1 MTRGAR
7 QAANADIQTGNGS
20 VPHPSSTTGRG
31 SMGNWIRSG
40 TPIRAS
46 ARIPAGSRI
55 RTGSRLG
62 QGIRNRTGA
71 RIRAGAIAGVTGPA
85 AFTLGWIVAAFRQP
99 GLPFSA
105 PQISGLAAGNAR
117 DPWLMMSGF
126 LLLGG
131 CAIGFGAALR
141 AALGGRRAG
150 PAPRLIQ
157 LAGLLAIAA
166 GLLRRDHVLLTA
178 GPESWHNE
186 AHNVISAAAY
196 VLLIAAPLLLA
207 RRFRNDRQ
215 WSRLT
220 VPLAAASVAAA
231 ALLAALY
238 AEPASS
244 WAATLQ
250 RIGVSL
256 PLAAIVA
263 VAIRLTRLAGATD
276 LTSPGDGDAGGLPG
290 RSGRSRQPE

>member
-1 MTRGAR
+1 
-7 QAANADIQTGNGS
+7 
-20 VPHPSSTTGRG
+20 
-31 SMGNWIRSG
+31 WIRAG
-40 TPIRAS
+40 T
-46 ARIPAGSRI
+46 RI
-55 RTGSRLG
+55 RTGPW
-62 QGIRNRTGA
+62 IRTGA
-71 RIRAGAIAGVTGPA
+71 QIRAGSWIRAGPRIRTGPWIRTGTRIRMGTTIPTGAWIRAGALAGVIGPA
-85 AFTLGWIVAAFRQP
+85 AFTLGWVVAAFRQP

-117 DPWLMMSGF
+117 DPWLMISAF

-141 AALGGRRAG
+141 AGLGGRRAG
-150 PAPRLIQ
+150 LSPWLIQ
-157 LAGLLAIAA
+157 LAGLLTIAA

-178 GPESWHNE
+178 GPESWHNQ

-196 VLLIAAPLLLA
+196 MLLIAAPLLLA
-207 RRFRNDRQ
+207 RRFRRDRQ

-220 VPLAAASVAAA
+220 VPLVAVAAA
-231 ALLAALY
+231 ALLVALY
-238 AEPASS
+238 AEPNGS

-263 VAIRLTRLAGATD
+263 VAIRLTRLAGAAEPG
-276 LTSPGDGDAGGLPG
+276 SPGDGDAGGL
-290 RSGRSRQPE
+290 SGRSR

>member
-7 QAANADIQTGNGS
+7 PAANADFQTGNGS
-20 VPHPSSTTGRG
+20 APPRSRPTGRG
-31 SMGNWIRSG
+31 RTESWIRSG
-40 TPIRAS
+40 TLIRAS
-46 ARIPAGSRI
+46 AWI
-55 RTGSRLG
+55 RTG
-62 QGIRNRTGA
+62 A
-71 RIRAGAIAGVTGPA
+71 WIRAGAIAGVIGPA

-105 PQISGLAAGNAR
+105 PQISGLAAVTAR
-117 DPWLMMSGF
+117 DPWLMISGF

-141 AALGGRRAG
+141 AALGGPQAG

-157 LAGLLAIAA
+157 LAGLLTIAA

-178 GPESWHNE
+178 GPESWHNQ
-186 AHNVISAAAY
+186 AHNGISAAAY

-207 RRFRNDRQ
+207 RRFRRDRQ

-220 VPLAAASVAAA
+220 TPLVAASVAAA
-231 ALLAALY
+231 VLLAALY
-238 AEPASS
+238 AEPDGS

-263 VAIRLTRLAGATD
+263 VAIRLTVLTDSAG
-276 LTSPGDGDAGGLPG
+276 LTGSASPAADQRHPNG
-290 RSGRSRQPE
+290 

>member
-20 VPHPSSTTGRG
+20 VPPRSTATGRG
-31 SMGNWIRSG
+31 RMGNWIRA
-40 TPIRAS
+40 RAWTW
-46 ARIPAGSRI
+46 PV
-55 RTGSRLG
+55 
-62 QGIRNRTGA
+62 
-71 RIRAGAIAGVTGPA
+71 AGVIGPA

-99 GLPFSA
+99 GLPFSV

-117 DPWLMMSGF
+117 DPWLMISAF
-126 LLLGG
+126 LVLGG

-141 AALGGRRAG
+141 SGLGGRRAG
-150 PAPRLIQ
+150 LSPWLIQ
-157 LAGLLAIAA
+157 LAGVLTIAA

-178 GPESWHNE
+178 GPESWHNQ
-186 AHNVISAAAY
+186 AHNVVSAAAY

-207 RRFRNDRQ
+207 RRFRRDRQ

-220 VPLAAASVAAA
+220 MPLVAASVAAA
-231 ALLAALY
+231 GLLAALY
-238 AEPASS
+238 AEPNGS

-263 VAIRLTRLAGATD
+263 VALRLTRLAGAAA
-276 LTSPGDGDAGGLPG
+276 LTSRD
-290 RSGRSRQPE
+290 RSRCSPEARAEDFT

>member
-20 VPHPSSTTGRG
+20 VPPRSTATGRG
-31 SMGNWIRSG
+31 RMGNWIRARAWTWPG
-40 TPIRAS
+40 TRIRA
-46 ARIPAGSRI
+46 RSRI
-55 RTGSRLG
+55 RTG
-62 QGIRNRTGA
+62 A
-71 RIRAGAIAGVTGPA
+71 WIRAGAVAGVIGPA

-99 GLPFSA
+99 GLPFSV

-117 DPWLMMSGF
+117 DPWLMISAF
-126 LLLGG
+126 LVLGG

-141 AALGGRRAG
+141 SGLGGRRAG
-150 PAPRLIQ
+150 LSPWLIQ
-157 LAGLLAIAA
+157 LAGVLTIAA

-178 GPESWHNE
+178 GPESWHNQ
-186 AHNVISAAAY
+186 AHNVVSAAAY

-207 RRFRNDRQ
+207 RRFRRDRQ

-220 VPLAAASVAAA
+220 MPLVAASVAAA
-231 ALLAALY
+231 GLLAALY
-238 AEPASS
+238 AEPNGS

-263 VAIRLTRLAGATD
+263 VALRLTRLTGAAA
-276 LTSPGDGDAGGLPG
+276 LTSPGDGDAGGLPS
-290 RSGRSRQPE
+290 RSGRSWQPE